1 VLGCIEDMSTDA
13 TTQNNETEAP
23 KEGKNNNSE
32 KPEQAFIIALIV
44 IVSFFL
50 IFASTLFFLSEQML
64 EKVAAL
70 LSGIVMAVIGYYF
83 GQRQSQAMSE
93 QAKDASKQRDQLQK
107 ERDEIKSDEE
117 ELKNKIGPAV
127 LKVPSETENSRK
139 VLTDAINL
147 IEKGI
152 TATLNK
158 QEVDK
163 IVNELEER
171 KRKLSELKIEYTELS
186 TSIM

>member
-1 VLGCIEDMSTDA
+1 MLGSIEGMSTDPS
-13 TTQNNETEAP
+13 TQNKKTGEP
-23 KEGKNNNSE
+23 KKVKNNNSK
-32 KPEQAFIIALIV
+32 KPEYVFIIALIV

-50 IFASTLFFLSEQML
+50 IFGLTLFILSEQML

-83 GQRQSQAMSE
+83 GQRQSEAMSE

-107 ERDEIKSDEE
+107 ERDEIMAKEE
-117 ELKNKIGPAV
+117 ELKKKIGPAV
-127 LKVPSETENSRK
+127 IKVPGETENSKK
-139 VLTDAINL
+139 VLTNAIDL

-158 QEVDK
+158 QEADK
-163 IVNELEER
+163 ILNELEER
-171 KRKLSELKIEYTELS
+171 KRKLSELKIEYAGLS
-186 TSIM
+186 TSFI

>member
-1 VLGCIEDMSTDA
+1 M
-13 TTQNNETEAP
+13 TEEEP
-23 KEGKNNNSE
+23 KEVKNNNSKE
-32 KPEQAFIIALIV
+32 PKEVKNNNSKEPKQVFAIALIV

-50 IFASTLFFLSEQML
+50 IFGLTLFILSEQML

-83 GQRQSQAMSE
+83 GQRQSEAMSE

-107 ERDEIKSDEE
+107 ERDEIMAKEE
-117 ELKNKIGPAV
+117 ELKKKVGPAIIQ
-127 LKVPSETENSRK
+127 VPGETENSKK
-139 VLTDAINL
+139 VLTDAIDI
-147 IEKGI
+147 IEKAR

-158 QEVDK
+158 QEADK

-171 KRKLSELKIEYTELS
+171 KRKLLELKIEYAELS
-186 TSIM
+186 TSII